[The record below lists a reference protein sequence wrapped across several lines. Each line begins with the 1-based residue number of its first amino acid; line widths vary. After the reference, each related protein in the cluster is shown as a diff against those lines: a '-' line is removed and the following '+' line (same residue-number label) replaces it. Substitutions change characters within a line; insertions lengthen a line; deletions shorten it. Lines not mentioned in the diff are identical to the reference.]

1 MPLPPRIKRLLP
13 LILLAIGIGGFVLL
27 LITRPSEPPRQ
38 VAERVWRVTAEEI
51 TPRTLPPQVTLHGHV
66 TSPRAAG
73 LRAAVEADVARVP
86 VEEGRQVQAGDTLVI
101 LDDRELELLVRQRQA
116 DLDDLRAQL
125 RALERSHARDREAL
139 DRERTLLALAERA
152 VNRAQDLLNRNLG
165 SPATL
170 EEAQRNRE
178 QQALAVANRQ
188 LALDDYDARREQLR
202 ARTRRAEAQL
212 AQAALDLERSHVRA
226 PFDGR
231 IARVN
236 VAPGDRVRVGDALV
250 TLFDTQALE
259 VRAPIPAVHL
269 PAVRQALDMASPPVA
284 QARVDGLPLTL
295 ELSRLAGETG
305 AGSAGVEG
313 LFRIVSDTQDVPLG
327 RFVSLRLSLPPRE
340 HVVALPFEAL
350 YGLDRIYRLEDG
362 RMQGLAVRRVGEW
375 VDEDGRERILV
386 SGEALRAGDR
396 IITTRLPNAIDGLRV
411 SAEAD

>member
-1 MPLPPRIKRLLP
+1 MTLPPRIKRFLP

-27 LITRPSEPPRQ
+27 LITRPTEPPRQ
-38 VAERVWRVTAEEI
+38 VAERVWRVTAEEV
-51 TPRTLPPQVTLHGHV
+51 TPRSLSPQVDLYGHV
-66 TSPRAAG
+66 GSPRVAG
-73 LRAAVEADVARVP
+73 LRAAVEADVAQVSA
-86 VEEGRQVQAGDTLVI
+86 EEGRRVVAGDTLVI
-101 LDDRELELLVRQRQA
+101 LDDRELVLLVQQRQA

-125 RALERSHARDREAL
+125 QVLERSHARDREAL
-139 DRERTLLALAERA
+139 TRERTLLELAERG

-188 LALDDYDARREQLR
+188 LALDDYEARREQQR
-202 ARTRRAEAQL
+202 ARIRRAEAQL
-212 AQAALDLERSHVRA
+212 AQAGLDLERGHIRA

-231 IARVN
+231 VARVD

-259 VRAPIPAVHL
+259 VRVPIPAAHL
-269 PAVRQALDMASPPVA
+269 PAVRQALEMELPPTA
-284 QARVDGLPLTL
+284 QARVDGLTLAL

-313 LFRIVSDTQDVPLG
+313 LFRIISDTRDVPLG

-340 HVVALPFEAL
+340 QVVALPFEAL
-350 YGLDRIYRLEDG
+350 YGLDRVYRLEDG
-362 RMQGLAVRRVGEW
+362 RMQGLAVRRLGEW